1 MATVS
6 TTRPNAGSYL
16 PLPITTDRLIIRAL
30 HISDLDAYCTLL
42 RDPGAME
49 GEPIMD
55 PAESQRE
62 LQRAL
67 PPFTTDLYL
76 GIFLRNP
83 NGSEGE
89 LIGDGGMF
97 RRPDDNGVPRNW
109 FEFGFRFKQEHWS
122 RGYATE
128 FGHAF
133 MRFWWSLPRQQ
144 VSFEV
149 APSTLDRSETS
160 QARERVVASVHKSN
174 PRSESV
180 LNKLGFEVFLSE
192 PYDVDPMNHWL
203 LKDYIVLS

>member
-6 TTRPNAGSYL
+6 TTRPNTGGYL
-16 PLPITTDRLIIRAL
+16 PLPITTDRLNIRVL

-97 RRPDDNGVPRNW
+97 RRPDDNG
-109 FEFGFRFKQEHWS
+109 
-122 RGYATE
+122 
-128 FGHAF
+128 
-133 MRFWWSLPRQQ
+133 
-144 VSFEV
+144 
-149 APSTLDRSETS
+149 
-160 QARERVVASVHKSN
+160 
-174 PRSESV
+174 
-180 LNKLGFEVFLSE
+180 
-192 PYDVDPMNHWL
+192 
-203 LKDYIVLS
+203 